1 MFFENIENN
10 NLPRK
15 AECLR
20 NVLLFTEIHI
30 VIVIHFIVPVPIP
43 LTEHEQNIL
52 LI

>member
-1 MFFENIENN
+1 MFCENIENN

-20 NVLLFTEIHI
+20 NVHLFTEIR
-30 VIVIHFIVPVPIP
+30 IVIHFIVPIP